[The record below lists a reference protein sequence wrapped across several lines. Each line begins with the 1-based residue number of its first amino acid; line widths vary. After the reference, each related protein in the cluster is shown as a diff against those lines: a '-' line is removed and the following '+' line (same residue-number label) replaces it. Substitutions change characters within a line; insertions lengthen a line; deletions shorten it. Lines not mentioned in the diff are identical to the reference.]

1 MIRIEKTKKRVF
13 TRRGVVWLGQTC
25 NQRCYFCY
33 FISRIED
40 HSHPLHA
47 FMSLDKAK
55 EIMNRL
61 RYFYGNRSVDI
72 QGGEPTIFK
81 EILPLVSHCREI
93 GLSPTLIT
101 NGLVLARPGV
111 AQEYHDAGIRD
122 FLVSL
127 HGYGE
132 VHDEVVGVP
141 GAFEKISKA
150 LENIREAEIPIR
162 INSTMSKPVIPVL
175 TKVAEKAIEVG
186 ALAVNYI
193 AFNPF
198 VDQHTGRRRNDTVA
212 RYSEI
217 VPQLTESIDM
227 LEEAGV
233 EVNVRYLPLCLAEER
248 HRKNFYNYQQLPFDL
263 HEWDYQS
270 WMWSMM
276 TPQMMKEGGLNPL
289 FRLGTGLRTLNR
301 ADHMRLR
308 DQGEAHTFKTG
319 IKYAAQRTV
328 ARIQQAVNKEKVYR
342 EEAKDRAVIDCNY
355 TRGPA
360 CAACHLR
367 YICDGFHGDYA
378 EFFGMDEARPVTDVP
393 VTEDPRV
400 FIREQEKHVLAE
412 DCDWAL

>member
-289 FRLGTGLRTLNR
+289 FRLGTGARTLYR
-301 ADHMRLR
+301 ADHLYLR
-308 DQGEAHTFKTG
+308 DNAEAHPFKTG

>member
-40 HSHPLHA
+40 HCHPLHA
-47 FMSLDKAK
+47 FMDLDKAK
-55 EIMNRL
+55 EIMNTL
-61 RYFYGNRSVDI
+61 RYFYGNEAVDI

-81 EILPLVSHCREI
+81 DILPLISHCRDI
-93 GLSPTLIT
+93 GLYPTLIT
-101 NGLVLARPGV
+101 NGLMLAKPGV
-111 AQEYHDAGIRD
+111 AEEYRDAGIRD

-132 VHDEVVGVP
+132 QHDEVVGVP

-150 LENIREAEIPIR
+150 LENIRGAGIPIR

-175 TKVAEKAIEVG
+175 TKVAEKAIESG

-198 VDQHTGRRRNDTVA
+198 EDQHTGRRRHDTVA
-212 RYSEI
+212 TYSEI
-217 VPQLTESIDM
+217 MPQLTRAIDM

-233 EVNVRYLPLCLAEER
+233 EVNVRYLPMCLAEAR
-248 HRKNFYNYQQLPFDL
+248 HRKNFFNYQQLSFDL

-276 TPQMMKEGGLNPL
+276 MPQMMKEGGLNPP
-289 FRLGTGLRTLNR
+289 FRLGTGARRLYK
-301 ADHMRLR
+301 ADPLYLR
-308 DQGEAHTFKTG
+308 DNAEAHPVKTG
-319 IKYAAQRTV
+319 LKYAAQRGL

-342 EEAKDRAVIDCNY
+342 EEAKVRAVVDCNY
-355 TRGPA
+355 TQGPA
-360 CAACHLR
+360 CAGCHLR
-367 YICDGFHGDYA
+367 HICDGFHGDYV
-378 EFFGMDEARPVTDVP
+378 EFFGMDEAKPVTDVP
-393 VTEDPRV
+393 VAEDPRV
-400 FIREQEKHVLAE
+400 FIKEQEKHVLAE